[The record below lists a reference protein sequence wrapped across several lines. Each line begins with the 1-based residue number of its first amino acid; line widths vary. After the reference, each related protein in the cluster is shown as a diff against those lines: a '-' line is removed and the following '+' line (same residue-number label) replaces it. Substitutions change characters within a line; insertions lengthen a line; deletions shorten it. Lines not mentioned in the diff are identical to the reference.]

1 MNKLVTV
8 FGGSGFV
15 GRYIV
20 QRLAKKGIRVRV
32 ATRRPNEAI
41 FLKTYGVVGQIEPV
55 LCNIRDEDSVRSVM
69 LGADAVINCV
79 GILESNGKNKFN
91 AVQNLGADRVSR
103 IANELGVSRMVHV
116 SAIGADINS
125 RSEYARTKA
134 LGEESV
140 LKNFPLAIIL
150 RPSIIF
156 GVEDDFFNRF
166 GAMARLS
173 PVLPI
178 VGGKTRFQPVY
189 VDDVAQAVVLG
200 AVSNIDA
207 GIYELGG
214 PAVASF
220 SELMERMLKEIMR
233 RSLVINLP
241 FWLGAMMGTSF
252 DIIKAVSLGL
262 IKGPITKDQVINL
275 QKDNIVSGDLR
286 TFKDLGIIPTSLE
299 IILSTYLW
307 KFRPSGQFSE
317 LK

>member
-252 DIIKAVSLGL
+252 DIIKAVTLGL

>member
-1 MNKLVTV
+1 MNNLVTV

-69 LGADAVINCV
+69 LGADVVINCV

-103 IANELGVSRMVHV
+103 IANELGVSRMVYV

-125 RSEYARTKA
+125 KSEYARTKA

-140 LKNFPLAIIL
+140 LKNFPSAIIL

-156 GVEDDFFNRF
+156 GVEDNFFNRF

-214 PAVASF
+214 PEVASF
-220 SELMERMLKEIMR
+220 SELMGRMLKEIMR
-233 RSLVINLP
+233 MRLVVSLP
-241 FWLGAMMGTSF
+241 FWLGVMIGTSF
-252 DIIKAVSLGL
+252 DIIKDISLGL
-262 IKGPITKDQVINL
+262 IKGLITKDQVINL
-275 QKDNIVSGDLR
+275 QNDNIVSGDLK
-286 TFKDLGIIPTSLE
+286 TFKDLGINPTSLE
-299 IILSTYLW
+299 IILPTYLW
-307 KFRPSGQFSE
+307 KFRPSGQFSK

>member
-1 MNKLVTV
+1 MNNLVTV

-91 AVQNLGADRVSR
+91 SVQNLGADRVSR
-103 IANELGVSRMVHV
+103 IASELGVSRMVHV

-166 GAMARLS
+166 GAMARL
-173 PVLPI
+173 
-178 VGGKTRFQPVY
+178 F
-189 VDDVAQAVVLG
+189 
-200 AVSNIDA
+200 
-207 GIYELGG
+207 
-214 PAVASF
+214 
-220 SELMERMLKEIMR
+220 M
-233 RSLVINLP
+233 
-241 FWLGAMMGTSF
+241 WMMWRKQWF
-252 DIIKAVSLGL
+252 
-262 IKGPITKDQVINL
+262 
-275 QKDNIVSGDLR
+275 
-286 TFKDLGIIPTSLE
+286 
-299 IILSTYLW
+299 
-307 KFRPSGQFSE
+307 
-317 LK
+317 

>member
-1 MNKLVTV
+1 MNNLVTV

-91 AVQNLGADRVSR
+91 SVQNLGADRVSR
-103 IANELGVSRMVHV
+103 IASELGVSRMVHV